1 MALLVAMLSHR
12 VYAAYEP
19 YVDDDDDALSEVA
32 QTQLVLVF
40 FGSLLLF
47 VGEHT
52 DGERGYATDAFGAV
66 LALVMSAGLL
76 VAVYY
81 VLVDALGRDR
91 VEREERLLLE
101 KAEGLIHHL
110 APTSPK
116 RHVAFAADEKK
127 EIELADVYGG
137 SSSSDDDASSFAAA
151 PSYEAATTPR
161 ATAEEKRPEEAKR
174 EATSPSATPKE
185 NTPRRGR
192 SFRAKAIAAHRAKKA
207 AAAPAPRRRGRP
219 GHEPCGHLRRAPV
232 ARGGERSDLE

>member
-1 MALLVAMLSHR
+1 MD
-12 VYAAYEP
+12 AAG
-19 YVDDDDDALSEVA
+19 ATA
-32 QTQLVLVF
+32 QEQCAAGRYSGSGAAACAPFVF

-110 APTSPK
+110 VPTSPK
-116 RHVAFAADEKK
+116 RTVAFAADEKK

-137 SSSSDDDASSFAAA
+137 SSSSDDDASFFASP
-151 PSYEAATTPR
+151 PSSEAATTPR
-161 ATAEEKRPEEAKR
+161 AAAEEKRPEEAKR
-174 EATSPSATPKE
+174 EATPKVTPKE
-185 NTPRRGR
+185 STPRRGR
-192 SFRAKAIAAHRAKKA
+192 SFRAKAIAAHRAKKS
-207 AAAPAPRRRGRP
+207 AAAPAPAAPRP
-219 GHEPCGHLRRAPV
+219 PKGMSLAGIFGVPQSPEAASV
-232 ARGGERSDLE
+232 QI